1 MSSSKVFHR
10 REKILKLLQEQP
22 ESTVSELAT
31 YFQVSGWTIRRDLI
45 ELESRGQ
52 ITRTHGAVQLHAAS
66 LPASSHPSHDPQAE
80 AKQRIG
86 KKAAQF
92 VKTGQFIV
100 LGAGTTTV
108 HVASAILNRRHIQVM
123 TNALN
128 IAMQLSEVPGLNI
141 ICTGGMVDGA
151 YYTLNG
157 PVTERSLR
165 NYYYDL
171 AIIGVSGLHLERG
184 ITVDSQL
191 NAVCLE
197 IMLQHAQKRIIVADH
212 TKFDRVSYTY
222 LADLDSVDLIVTNRP
237 PPDDYTR
244 YFQQRNGRIVI
255 A

>member
-10 REKILKLLQEQP
+10 REKMLKLLQEQQ
-22 ESTVSELAT
+22 ESTVSELAA

-45 ELESRGQ
+45 ELENRGQ
-52 ITRTHGAVQLHAAS
+52 ITRSHGAVHSQPISA
-66 LPASSHPSHDPQAE
+66 PAVRHSEDILAD

-92 VKTGQFIV
+92 VRTGQFVV
-100 LGAGTTTV
+100 LGAGTTTAQ
-108 HVASAILNRRHIQVM
+108 VAGAILNRRHIQIM

-128 IAMQLSEVPGLNI
+128 IAMQLSEVPGLNV
-141 ICTGGMVDGA
+141 ICTGGMVDGS

-171 AIIGVSGLHLERG
+171 AIVGVSGLDIERG

-197 IMLQHAQKRIIVADH
+197 IMLQHARKRIIVADH
-212 TKFDRVSYTY
+212 TKFNRVSYTF
-222 LADLDSVDLIVTNRP
+222 LADLDSVDLIVTDRP
-237 PPDDYTR
+237 PPAEYTH
-244 YFQQRNGRIVI
+244 YFQQRKGRIVI

>member
-10 REKILKLLQEQP
+10 REKILKLLSEQQEA
-22 ESTVSELAT
+22 TVSELAA
-31 YFQVSGWTIRRDLI
+31 YFQVSSWTIRRDLI
-45 ELESRGQ
+45 ELEDRGQ
-52 ITRTHGAVQLHAAS
+52 ITRTHGAVQLHPIEDATRA
-66 LPASSHPSHDPQAE
+66 PTDADAQIE
-80 AKQRIG
+80 ARQRIG

-92 VKTGQFIV
+92 IRTGQFVV
-100 LGAGTTTV
+100 LGAGTTTTQ
-108 HVASAILNRRHIQVM
+108 VARAIPSHQHLQVM

-128 IAMQLSEVPGLNI
+128 IAMELSDRPGLNV

-165 NYYYDL
+165 NYYYDV
-171 AIIGVSGLHLERG
+171 AIVGVSGLDLERG
-184 ITVDSQL
+184 ITVDSPL

-197 IMLQHAQKRIIVADH
+197 IMLQHAQKRVIVADH
-212 TKFDRVSYTY
+212 AKFNRVSYTY
-222 LADLDSVDLIVTNRP
+222 LADLDSVDLIVTDRAP
-237 PPDDYTR
+237 PVEYTR